1 MSYEVFQDHCRAF
14 LDKSGEKTSVEF
26 QRGDGKYIAR
36 FSNGVKIIGNSMC
49 SSLRVMWG
57 SGHTAIARI

>member
-1 MSYEVFQDHCRAF
+1 MSYEVFQNRCRAF
-14 LDKSGEKTSVEF
+14 LDKSGEDTSVEF
-26 QRGDGKYIAR
+26 YRTEGKFVAR
-36 FSNGVKIIGNSMC
+36 FSNGVKIIGNSVC